1 MIMHYLPRLFAYV
14 GQETAFTKWQIEQ
27 GQTTDKHRR
36 TVAQGWGA
44 DHIATAA
51 AVAYLNDCGK
61 CATAATVSKLAG
73 HSASTASGKL
83 RRLSESYGMLD
94 ATVGVGVG
102 LLGVDCACPSVRT
115 KHYHVS
121 V

>member
-1 MIMHYLPRLFAYV
+1 MMMHYTPRLFAYV
-14 GQETAFTKWQIEQ
+14 EQEAAFTAWQIEQ

-44 DHIATAA
+44 DHVATAA

-61 CATAATVSKLAG
+61 CATAVTVSKLAG
-73 HSASTASGKL
+73 HSANTTSGKL
-83 RRLSESYGMLD
+83 RRLSESYGLLD
-94 ATVGVGVG
+94 ATVGVG
-102 LLGVDCACPSVRT
+102 LLGVDCACPSART